1 MARSALDTLLRS
13 QDNDVPCGRLRNAG
27 GGYWRMY
34 RVGRFSP
41 YGSLLCEP
49 NSLGA
54 DKHLPNYALP
64 ETGLAS

>member
-1 MARSALDTLLRS
+1 MSLVGGS
-13 QDNDVPCGRLRNAG
+13 KMQ

-41 YGSLLCEP
+41 YGSLLGEP

>member
-1 MARSALDTLLRS
+1 MMSLVGGS
-13 QDNDVPCGRLRNAG
+13 KMQ

-41 YGSLLCEP
+41 YGSLLGEP